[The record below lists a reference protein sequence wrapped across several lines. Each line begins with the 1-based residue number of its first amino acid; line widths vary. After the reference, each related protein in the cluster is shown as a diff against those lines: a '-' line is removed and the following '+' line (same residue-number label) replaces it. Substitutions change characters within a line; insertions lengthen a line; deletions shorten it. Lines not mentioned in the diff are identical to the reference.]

1 MNTQAPMKPSFNED
15 GQNLLVHSIFYTI
28 QGEGPFAGERA
39 VFVRLGGCNL
49 RCPGCD
55 TEYTEG
61 SAMQSI
67 GTIAHNV
74 THASLDAFVVE
85 LGEHNR
91 LPDQQAKRPQNR
103 LLVVITGGEPFRQNL
118 GPLVMRL
125 VACGYRVQIETNGT
139 LAPTPDFLEVFHSI
153 AGVTVVC
160 SPKGNVQEGIWKIC
174 KDVKYVISHNAVSSD
189 GLPTSVLGLKVKE
202 ISRPP
207 EWWRGTIYVQPAD
220 VYDPSGYFNALH
232 LQEAIQSVMKHGYKL
247 CLQLHKIINVE

>member
-15 GQNLLVHSIFYTI
+15 GQNLLVHSIFFTI

-49 RCPGCD
+49 KCPGCD

-61 SAMQSI
+61 SAVSPI
-67 GTIAHNV
+67 GDIVRSVAGR
-74 THASLDAFVVE
+74 LFEDIRE
-85 LGEHNR
+85 LSSANAN
-91 LPDQQAKRPQNR
+91 PSAMDKRPQQR
-103 LLVVITGGEPFRQNL
+103 QLVVITGGEPFRQNL

-139 LAPTPDFLEVFHSI
+139 LAPTPDFLEVFHSV
-153 AGVTVVC
+153 AGITVVC
-160 SPKGNVQEGIWKIC
+160 SPKGHVQEGIWEIC
-174 KDVKYVISHNAVSSD
+174 KDVKYVVGHNNVASD

-202 ISRPP
+202 VSRPP

-220 VYDPSGYFNALH
+220 AGYTHQNSRNEQA
-232 LQEAIQSVMKHGYKL
+232 AVQSVMKHGYKL